1 MVYAET
7 KIAQISNIKLQVN
20 VVKSYKNVLLMEK
33 IVLKNRT
40 ALLMMNPSVTLQ
52 MELKDHVNGHKE
64 SVNH

>member
-33 IVLKNRT
+33 IALKNRT
-40 ALLMMNPSVTLQ
+40 ALLMMNPSATLQ
-52 MELKDHVNGHKE
+52 MELKDHANGLKE